1 MAKVYG
7 QKNNLLPNR
16 SKAASSLP
24 HPLFSMLYGWGLAP
38 AFLASST
45 LSNGGGGEVTLGQ
58 KKKNL
63 YFGRNIIAQIQSWQK
78 YVAKRTIYYQIDKK
92 NNQFSPPP
100 LFSML
105 YGWGFA
111 PVFLT
116 SPTLSN
122 GGRGGDFRAKEGE
135 FLL

>member
-45 LSNGGGGEVTLGQ
+45 LSNGGG
-58 KKKNL
+58 
-63 YFGRNIIAQIQSWQK
+63 
-78 YVAKRTIYYQIDKK
+78 
-92 NNQFSPPP
+92 
-100 LFSML
+100 
-105 YGWGFA
+105 
-111 PVFLT
+111 
-116 SPTLSN
+116 
-122 GGRGGDFRAKEGE
+122 RGGDFRAKEEE
-135 FLL
+135 FILWPQYYRPDSIMAKICGQKNNLLSNR